1 MSPDPAPP
9 PRTPGR
15 MRLLLTL
22 SLGLNLALAGIVA
35 GLVLSGPGDSRRA
48 APPHL
53 HYALSLPP
61 PYRQDLRQGLRASR
75 GDWEGTRTRLEDR
88 RVAFAAAL
96 TAEPFDLQ
104 GVADVLAREDELAR
118 ALSQRGAGMLLEQ
131 IARMSPEDRAVY
143 AENVLEKGRETR
155 R

>member
-9 PRTPGR
+9 PRSSGR
-15 MRLLLTL
+15 MRVLLAL
-22 SLGLNLALAGIVA
+22 SLGLNLALAGLVA

-48 APPHL
+48 VLPHL
-53 HYALSLPP
+53 HYALSLPA

-75 GDWEGTRTRLEDR
+75 ADWEGPRARLEDR

-96 TAEPFDLQ
+96 VADPFDLQ
-104 GVADVLAREDELAR
+104 GLADVLAQEDELAR

-131 IARMSPEDRAVY
+131 IARMSPDDRAAY
-143 AENVLEKGRETR
+143 AENVLDHRFENHR
-155 R
+155 